1 MFSGTSMDVFILSST
16 ELVKKK
22 DWYVFWVVCLT
33 VRDCQQITFEFPN
46 KFGGLGLKGQGKS
59 VKKENLLLAKL
70 NYHVKLLNKTQQ
82 KIEAVK
88 TVLC

>member
-1 MFSGTSMDVFILSST
+1 MYSYFLRQSLS
-16 ELVKKK
+16 KKK

>member
-1 MFSGTSMDVFILSST
+1 MESVERKG
-16 ELVKKK
+16 KK
-22 DWYVFWVVCLT
+22 L
-33 VRDCQQITFEFPN
+33 Q
-46 KFGGLGLKGQGKS
+46 KS